1 MSNEYVTPAPAR
13 PALPVRGT
21 TARFPV
27 RRIYC
32 VARNYADHAVEMG
45 QDPTREPPF
54 FFQKNPGDLVPGGGD
69 VPYPPATADLHHE
82 LEMVVA
88 LGDGGRDIPAE
99 AALERVYGYALGIDF
114 TRRDLQAE
122 AKRLGR
128 PWALAKAFDGAAP
141 CSELVPAAEIGH
153 PERGRIQ
160 LTVNG
165 QVRQDGDLAQMSWK
179 VPQIIARLSALVSLA
194 AGDLIFTGTP
204 AGVAAVGVGD
214 HLHGQL
220 EGVAELDVTLT
231 RPAA

>member
-1 MSNEYVTPAPAR
+1 MSSEYAIPPPALPT
-13 PALPVRGT
+13 LPVRGT
-21 TARFPV
+21 EALFPV

-88 LGDGGRDIPAE
+88 LRDGGRDIPAE

-141 CSELVPAAEIGH
+141 CSELVPAAAIGH
-153 PERGRIQ
+153 PERGRIR

-165 QVRQDGDLAQMSWK
+165 QLRQDGDLAQMSWK
-179 VPQIIARLSALVSLA
+179 VPEIIARLSALVSLA

-220 EGVAELDVTLT
+220 EGVAGLDVTLT
-231 RPAA
+231 RPTA